1 MGPCCDQRLSH
12 QRGRAAGGA
21 GGLSW
26 LAVNLC
32 TTYRMIL
39 GPLVPLAVAG
49 DRMVALHS
57 APPPSPEL
65 QAGLG
70 PQPLSVQSG
79 QGRWLVGVGKAG
91 GLSPGGELWVKVK
104 KGSSCSVFWESWEGR
119 PLGL

>member
-57 APPPSPEL
+57 APPLLSSKLGWAPNPCLSRVGRGDGWSALARPVVSPP
-65 QAGLG
+65 G
-70 PQPLSVQSG
+70 VNSG
-79 QGRWLVGVGKAG
+79 
-91 GLSPGGELWVKVK
+91 
-104 KGSSCSVFWESWEGR
+104 
-119 PLGL
+119 